1 MAVTVGQRIIRW
13 VARSLMMNESET
25 DVHGAT
31 PESMS
36 QDSITISDGHSALI
50 GTIVRVPDGA
60 SQQVVGVDP
69 GALLHHLHI
78 VSDTGVIFRVAEQ
91 IGGGEVDLEGKVL
104 LLASSSTTLG
114 LNVLSVTIVNASG
127 QTAMLSV
134 SVVES

>member
-1 MAVTVGQRIIRW
+1 MAVTVGQRVIRW
-13 VARSLMMNESET
+13 IARSLLMNESET

-36 QDSITISDGHSALI
+36 EDSITVSDGHSALI
-50 GTIVRVPDGA
+50 GTIVRVPHGA

-69 GALLHHLHI
+69 GSLLHHLHI

-114 LNVLSVTIVNASG
+114 LNVLSVTIVNTSG

-134 SVVES
+134 SIVES